1 MTFEEQTLLN
11 IAFAVFVTYITV
23 ALIQCVFI
31 IASMAVQALEE
42 KRLEMTHQSIQTEW
56 SDGEGDDETDA
67 NDATSGLKSN

>member
-1 MTFEEQTLLN
+1 MLEEQSLMN
-11 IAFAVFVTYITV
+11 IAFAVFATYLTV
-23 ALIQCVFI
+23 VMIQCVFI
-31 IASMAVQALEE
+31 LASMVMQPLEE